1 MSKLK
6 AKFTKHMKIAL
17 KHDSI
22 DYFRMF
28 SRKKEIDSISLNDS
42 NIKNVSMSM
51 NDVDTFS
58 FDKRNLCEINNYK
71 LRCAI
76 DKLTKRQKDIIILYS
91 NDVTASEISA
101 ELNISIGT
109 VYASISQIKNKI
121 KKYMEE

>member
-1 MSKLK
+1 
-6 AKFTKHMKIAL
+6 
-17 KHDSI
+17 
-22 DYFRMF
+22 
-28 SRKKEIDSISLNDS
+28 
-42 NIKNVSMSM
+42 MSM
-51 NDVDTFS
+51 DDVDTFS

>member
-1 MSKLK
+1 
-6 AKFTKHMKIAL
+6 MKIAL